1 SRKLLLRMPLPLRPL
16 TPLLRL
22 LRRLLMPRRM
32 LVLRLLLRPLTLL
45 LRPLMPPLRLPH
57 RRKPRS
63 SNRLA
68 ITLRAIRLN
77 DGPGRT
83 YQRLP
88 GLCLSGGCVTVSVR
102 DARGTARDREWI
114 ESVYRDYL
122 DDLSPLNTGVFS
134 ATSLGEIGYSESD
147 QLNRWFGDS
156 SVNPLVILRGSA
168 LPGRPAVDYRMAEF
182 FVGRTWRRRGVGRLA
197 VELILNRFA
206 GRWEITEYLRNPV
219 AVAFWRRVV
228 ANYTQGRYQE
238 RVTNGEVRQVF
249 ESGLSRAQK
258 PA

>member
-1 SRKLLLRMPLPLRPL
+1 
-16 TPLLRL
+16 
-22 LRRLLMPRRM
+22 
-32 LVLRLLLRPLTLL
+32 
-45 LRPLMPPLRLPH
+45 
-57 RRKPRS
+57 
-63 SNRLA
+63 
-68 ITLRAIRLN
+68 
-77 DGPGRT
+77 
-83 YQRLP
+83 
-88 GLCLSGGCVTVSVR
+88 VTVSVR
-102 DARGTARDREWI
+102 DARGAKRDREWI
-114 ESVYRDYL
+114 ESVYSDYL

-147 QLNRWFGDS
+147 QLGRWFADPA
-156 SVNPLVILRGSA
+156 VNPLVILRGAENVGFAMVARGGSPE
-168 LPGRPAVDYRMAEF
+168 PGRANVDYRMAEF
-182 FVGRTWRRRGVGRLA
+182 FVARGWRRRGVGRLA

-219 AVAFWRRVV
+219 AVSFWRRVV